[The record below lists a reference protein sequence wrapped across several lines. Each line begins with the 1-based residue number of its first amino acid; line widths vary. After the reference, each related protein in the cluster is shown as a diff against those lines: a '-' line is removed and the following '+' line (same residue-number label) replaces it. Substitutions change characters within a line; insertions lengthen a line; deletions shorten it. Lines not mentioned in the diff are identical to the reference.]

1 MHNIINL
8 INNIDMNKKSFFSDK
23 QEEFI
28 DYLIEKQQS
37 PGSAMPSISAIS
49 SELGISTAC
58 LREQME
64 LARNLGLITTQ
75 PRKGIEI
82 QPYSF
87 TPAVIKSLYYAIKTD
102 QSYFEQFS
110 ELRNHLERSFFIEA
124 ARALTAEDLEELAQ
138 LTRTAHEKL
147 QGNPIQLPHEEH
159 RRYHL
164 MIYKGLRNTFLDGLL
179 EAYWDTYEL
188 VGLDVYMDLAYHES
202 VWKYHETIIQ
212 NLQIGDFDAAYQLL
226 LDHMELIYQR

>member
-1 MHNIINL
+1 
-8 INNIDMNKKSFFSDK
+8 MNKRTFFSDK

-28 DYLIEKQQS
+28 DYLIEKQQA
-37 PGSAMPSISAIS
+37 PEKAIPSIGAIS
-49 SELGISTAC
+49 KELGISTAC

-64 LARNLGLITTQ
+64 LARNLGLIKTQ

-124 ARALTAEDLEELAQ
+124 ARDIDPGRLGEFIPINPYSPRKTA
-138 LTRTAHEKL
+138 
-147 QGNPIQLPHEEH
+147 G
-159 RRYHL
+159 
-164 MIYKGLRNTFLDGLL
+164 
-179 EAYWDTYEL
+179 
-188 VGLDVYMDLAYHES
+188 
-202 VWKYHETIIQ
+202 
-212 NLQIGDFDAAYQLL
+212 
-226 LDHMELIYQR
+226 

>member
-1 MHNIINL
+1 
-8 INNIDMNKKSFFSDK
+8 MNKRSFFSDK
-23 QEEFI
+23 QEDFI

-37 PGSAMPSISAIS
+37 PGSAVPSIGTIS
-49 SELGISTAC
+49 NELGISTAC

-75 PRKGIEI
+75 PRRGIEI

-124 ARALTAEDLEELAQ
+124 VQALTPEDLENLYQ

-147 QGNPIQLPHEEH
+147 RGNPIQLPHAEH

-164 MIYKGLRNTFLDGLL
+164 MIYRGLHNTFLDGLL

-202 VWKYHETIIQ
+202 VWKYHESIIQ
-212 NLQIGDFDAAYQLL
+212 NIQNGDFEAAYQLL

>member
-1 MHNIINL
+1 
-8 INNIDMNKKSFFSDK
+8 MNKKTFLSEK
-23 QEEFI
+23 QEDFI
-28 DYLIEKQQS
+28 DFLIEKQQT
-37 PGSAMPSISAIS
+37 PEAPMPSIGAIS
-49 SELGISTAC
+49 KELGISTAC

-82 QPYSF
+82 LPYSF

-110 ELRNHLERSFFIEA
+110 ELRNHLERSFFMEA
-124 ARALTAEDLEELAQ
+124 VQALTPQDLQDLAQ
-138 LTRTAHEKL
+138 LTRTAQEKL
-147 QGNPIQLPHEEH
+147 QGNPIQLPHTEH

-164 MIYKGLRNTFLDGLL
+164 SIYQRLNNTFLSGLL

-202 VWKYHETIIQ
+202 VWKYHQAIVD
-212 NLQIGDFDAAYQLL
+212 NLQQADFEAAYQLL
-226 LDHMELIYQR
+226 LEHMQLIYQR